1 MIVGASRKKRILAA
15 AVVFGLAPSA
25 AAAAPCYTH
34 SEARS
39 KWPDAHLW
47 WHHGPDDD
55 RCWDTS
61 PHGARHYDERPKMH
75 LQIMPANVADASALE
90 HATPAAK
97 SAEIFYPE
105 LVKGSGLDVYPIL
118 VWPQNWL
125 NPDGA
130 HNWPK
135 LIDIDRVPFGAW
147 DKRIG
152 Q

>member
-1 MIVGASRKKRILAA
+1 VIVGASRKKRILAA

-105 LVKGSGLDVYPIL
+105 LIKGSGLDVYPIL

-125 NPDGA
+125 TPDGA

-147 DKRIG
+147 DRRIG

>member
-1 MIVGASRKKRILAA
+1 MIVGASRILAA
-15 AVVFGLAPSA
+15 AVVVIGLAPSTTV
-25 AAAAPCYTH
+25 AAPCYTRM
-34 SEARS
+34 EARQQ
-39 KWPDAHLW
+39 WPVAHLY
-47 WHHGPDDD
+47 WHTDA
-55 RCWDTS
+55 RCWDRS
-61 PHGARHYDERPKMH
+61 PRGARHYDERPRLH
-75 LQIMPANVADASALE
+75 LQIMPANVAAAATAPLE

-147 DKRIG
+147 DRRIG

>member
-15 AVVFGLAPSA
+15 AVVIGLAPSA
-25 AAAAPCYTH
+25 TVAAPCYTH
-34 SEARS
+34 SEARA
-39 KWPDAHLW
+39 KWPDQHIF
-47 WHHGPDDD
+47 WHTEN

-61 PHGARHYDERPKMH
+61 PRGARHYDERPKMH

-105 LVKGSGLDVYPIL
+105 LIKGSGLDVYPIL

-135 LIDIDRVPFGAW
+135 LIDIDRVPFLAW